1 MSHWNRLEPITLSG
15 MPYALFS
22 NDEKISKAFPTE
34 HEVWKHADEAGLVI
48 DVHSNDNTEQ
58 SKRVLDQDYTIKPC
72 EADTPAETVP
82 APRAKESVNSR

>member
-1 MSHWNRLEPITLSG
+1 

-48 DVHSNDNTEQ
+48 DVHSDDDKEQ

-72 EADTPAETVP
+72 EADTPPESIP
-82 APRAKESVNSR
+82 APRAKESVSSR

>member
-1 MSHWNRLEPITLSG
+1 

-34 HEVWKHADEAGLVI
+34 HEVWEHADEAGLVI
-48 DVHSNDNTEQ
+48 DVHSDGDEGQ

-72 EADTPAETVP
+72 EADPVSED
-82 APRAKESVNSR
+82 APPRRVKERVSSR

>member
-1 MSHWNRLEPITLSG
+1 

-34 HEVWKHADEAGLVI
+34 HEVWEHADEAGLVV
-48 DVHSNDNTEQ
+48 DVHSDESKES

-72 EADTPAETVP
+72 EADTPAEGIP
-82 APRAKESVNSR
+82 APRVKESVSSR